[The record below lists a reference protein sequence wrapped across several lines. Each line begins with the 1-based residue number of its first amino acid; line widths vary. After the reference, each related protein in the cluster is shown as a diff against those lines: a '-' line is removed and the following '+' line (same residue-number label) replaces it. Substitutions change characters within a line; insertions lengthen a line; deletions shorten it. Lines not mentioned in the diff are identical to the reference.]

1 MLQPTPITGQL
12 SAGANTLSLGTAV
25 FSNSNNVSFGIN
37 GQTITASVSGAGGA
51 FSAGVSTGGNTAGST
66 GVSGSRMVL
75 VGSQNITLSQSTDA
89 NGLTVSFSGGAG
101 AAGNTGFISAN
112 ATASLGTVVFS
123 NSNGVTFGVNGQT
136 LTASVSLTTQSA
148 IKALGVSNTGQTA
161 GNTGVSTGIDWV
173 LAGSQSITL
182 SQSTAG
188 GGPNTIWFQHP
199 AWLTTADLSA
209 NSSKYIQNWKLTG
222 GAAGTTSSA
231 QGTDLWLAGGNG
243 VTVSGSSNTISISVN
258 TNYQSQGNYL
268 TTADLS
274 ANSSKYV
281 QNWKL
286 TGNTAGTTSSAQG
299 TDLWFSG
306 GNSITVSGNSNTI
319 VLSVGAYITT
329 ADLSANSSKYVQN
342 WKLTGN
348 TAGTTSSAQG
358 TDLWL
363 SGGNSITVSGNSNTV
378 VFSVGAYITTADLSA
393 NSSNYFRN
401 WKLTGNTAGTTSS
414 QQGTDFWLAG
424 GNGITVSGNSNSITI
439 SGITQSNQTE
449 GYYFSG
455 NTTISSTGTM
465 DARSVSIKGAGAV
478 TVGFDTAASQ
488 IVISGGTAAVG
499 SLSFYAS
506 SNTTSTSSGSG
517 AGSISIAGAGAISIA
532 ASNSGFI
539 VSSPVTSSLSATGM
553 VSISTNGS
561 TISIGAPVCVGTV
574 TAQTNVTWT
583 VNSAG
588 ISLNAGGYAGTV
600 SGATNCNVT
609 VNTSGVSV
617 SLPYISYLDLAYI
630 WGNTVTS
637 SVAGSISQ
645 MIPFVAP
652 QPISVGSVRMFQV
665 GTVAASSTEALVNG
679 STLSMSGQTSHNFVF
694 YSRGVGASSQSL
706 QYVTSTQV
714 VDNCLMSVQNAA
726 GANSSQLSYT
736 YRFSLANTSFTKD
749 YSSTAQSY
757 NFHTSNVTDL
767 TGTKMVDYPCGISLS
782 AGQWFLL
789 YGRSTTFATQN
800 AVISVATR
808 LNISYDSQFIASQ
821 NTQGAIGTLGGATN
835 SSVMFGPVGLGS
847 FSTGGAAGTTNS
859 INISN
864 ISSGASNQM
873 PLMQL
878 VRIA

>member
-1 MLQPTPITGQL
+1 MLQPIPITGQL

-51 FSAGVSTGGNTAGST
+51 FSAGVSTGGNTGGNT
-66 GVSGSRMVL
+66 GVSGTRLVL
-75 VGSQNITLSQSTDA
+75 VGSQNITLNQATDA

-136 LTASVSLTTQSA
+136 LTGSINSTSGAGTGFTTAAQPGAAIAGTLNSNGLNLGVPAFITTWTVPTVTNSSLTMQAGGSTLSSVSRIAFVDSN
-148 IKALGVSNTGQTA
+148 GVSFGA
-161 GNTGVSTGIDWV
+161 STSNNG
-173 LAGSQSITL
+173 SITITATVATNYL
-182 SQSTAG
+182 TSQSTQFLAM
-188 GGPNTIWFQHP
+188 TI
-199 AWLTTADLSA
+199 A
-209 NSSKYIQNWKLTG
+209 
-222 GAAGTTSSA
+222 
-231 QGTDLWLAGGNG
+231 
-243 VTVSGSSNTISISVN
+243 
-258 TNYQSQGNYL
+258 
-268 TTADLS
+268 
-274 ANSSKYV
+274 
-281 QNWKL
+281 
-286 TGNTAGTTSSAQG
+286 GNTAGTSTFAASNNAS
-299 TDLWFSG
+299 LFFNG
-306 GNSITVSGNSNTI
+306 GNNITLSGNGS
-319 VLSVGAYITT
+319 
-329 ADLSANSSKYVQN
+329 
-342 WKLTGN
+342 
-348 TAGTTSSAQG
+348 
-358 TDLWL
+358 
-363 SGGNSITVSGNSNTV
+363 TV
-378 VFSVGAYITTADLSA
+378 
-393 NSSNYFRN
+393 
-401 WKLTGNTAGTTSS
+401 
-414 QQGTDFWLAG
+414 
-424 GNGITVSGNSNSITI
+424 TI
-439 SGITQSNQTE
+439 SGPNTVAQSNQTE

-488 IVISGGTAAVG
+488 IVISGGTAAAG

-609 VNTSGVSV
+609 VNTAGVSV

-714 VDNCLMSVQNAA
+714 VDNCLLSIQNAA

-782 AGQWFLL
+782 VGQWFLL

-835 SSVMFGPVGLGS
+835 SSVPFGPVGLGS